1 MPLFSYLFPEH
12 PGRASIFC
20 LNSHSPL
27 ASVTTSLF
35 IGTLITYPKCQA
47 PWTEFLGL
55 STCTT
60 ISSLTWGF
68 AHLFSSLS
76 AIINMVIFP
85 FPVTSLMQNG
95 ERSGEN
101 RHQQREVA
109 ESTRFL
115 SLYSLFPS
123 FLSWASQLFFK
134 EILGVEYCT
143 FVLIIPI
150 LPSLGYWL

>member
-1 MPLFSYLFPEH
+1 MDIYSTLKSTFIMSTYFRNDLLPYPCLYLAIFSPNILGEH
-12 PGRASIFC
+12 LLLKQPFS
-20 LNSHSPL
+20 L
-27 ASVTTSLF
+27 ASVTMSFF

-47 PWTEFLGL
+47 PWIEFLGF

-68 AHLFSSLS
+68 AHLFSSLT
-76 AIINMVIFP
+76 AIINMVIFD

-123 FLSWASQLFFK
+123 FLSWAS
-134 EILGVEYCT
+134 
-143 FVLIIPI
+143 
-150 LPSLGYWL
+150 